1 MNVYSEIKEIA
12 ELNAR
17 IEELTKKVNEKIDAD
32 GLDFTTAVFVKGC
45 MEKDGHLYTELG
57 NKLDRDGLVDDDYY
71 CDQSQGYIED
81 DFYGHLY
88 FATDEKGT
96 FVRVYFNV

>member
-32 GLDFTTAVFVKGC
+32 GIDFTTAVLIKGC
-45 MEKDGHLYTELG
+45 IEKDGHLYKESG
-57 NKLDRDGLVDDDYY
+57 RKLDHDGLVDDDYY
-71 CDQSQGYIED
+71 CDQNQGYIED
-81 DFYGHLY
+81 YFYGHLY
-88 FATDEKGT
+88 FATDEKDT